1 MKMRISAIRELLNP
15 EFKKVD
21 NAKKTEPAKSKAGS
35 SPDLMDLSSSG
46 QRLSETSAQ
55 VDIIASQLGTQP
67 EIRPEKVAEAKQKI
81 SEGYY
86 NTPEFIDKLADKLAQ
101 EFGAKRS

>member
-1 MKMRISAIRELLNP
+1 MRISAIRELLNP

-21 NAKKTEPAKSKAGS
+21 NAKKTEPAKPKAGS
-35 SPDLMDLSSSG
+35 SPDRTDLSSNG
-46 QRLSETSAQ
+46 QRLSETRAQ
-55 VDIIASQLGTQP
+55 VDIIASQFNTQP

-86 NTPEFIDKLADKLAQ
+86 NTPEFVDKLADKLAQ
-101 EFGAKRS
+101 EFGAKKS

>member
-1 MKMRISAIRELLNP
+1 MRISAVSELFNP

-21 NAKKTEPAKSKAGS
+21 NAKKTDAAKSKAGT
-35 SPDLMDLSSSG
+35 SPDRTDLSSSG
-46 QRLSETSAQ
+46 QRLSETKGQ
-55 VDIIASQLGTQP
+55 VDIIAAQLNTQP

-86 NTPEFIDKLADKLAQ
+86 DTPEFVDKLADKLAQ
-101 EFGAKRS
+101 EFGAKKS

>member
-1 MKMRISAIRELLNP
+1 MRISAIRELLNP

-21 NAKKTEPAKSKAGS
+21 SSKKTEPAKPKAGT
-35 SPDLMDLSSSG
+35 SPDRTDLSSSG
-46 QRLSETSAQ
+46 QRLSETKAQ
-55 VDIIASQLGTQP
+55 VDIIAAQLSTQP

-86 NTPEFIDKLADKLAQ
+86 DTPEFVDKLADKLAT
-101 EFGAKRS
+101 EFGAKKP

>member
-1 MKMRISAIRELLNP
+1 MRISAVGELFNP

-21 NAKKTEPAKSKAGS
+21 NAKKTDAAKSKTGT
-35 SPDLMDLSSSG
+35 SPDRTDLSSSG
-46 QRLSETSAQ
+46 QRLSETKAQ
-55 VDIIASQLGTQP
+55 VDIIATQLSTQP

-86 NTPEFIDKLADKLAQ
+86 NTPEFVDKLADKLAQ
-101 EFGAKRS
+101 EFGAKKS